1 MTENELRQYWGE
13 TIKIVCT
20 DGDVLMGYAAY
31 FADSYE
37 NDPDE
42 ASITIENEQ
51 TLQRDVVV
59 SLSEIQSIEVII

>member
-1 MTENELRQYWGE
+1 MKENELKQCWGKYV
-13 TIKIVCT
+13 KITCI
-20 DGDVLMGYAAY
+20 DGQALSGFVAY

-42 ASITIENEQ
+42 TSITIENEK

-59 SLSEIQSIEVII
+59 SLSEIQSIEIIK